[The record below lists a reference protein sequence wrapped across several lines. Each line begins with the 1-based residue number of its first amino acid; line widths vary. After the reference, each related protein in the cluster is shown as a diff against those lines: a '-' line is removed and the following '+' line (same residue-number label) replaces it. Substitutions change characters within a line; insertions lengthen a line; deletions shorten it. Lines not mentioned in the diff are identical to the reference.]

1 MIALLLLCGI
11 IAGAC
16 AAPHFNEFPFKTPQ
30 RRPDFSNFDSSTS
43 ESQEGVEGTEY
54 KITVPLYDFK
64 PKDIVVKALE
74 GLVKIQVTDKNQNT
88 ISTIETL
95 PDTVNLH
102 GTNWIIE
109 HGVLKI
115 TFPLKDGV
123 VVKTT
128 DVAAVTEQ
136 QPELGGSREEIETNV
151 NDVQDADV
159 GLLMHSAEE

>member
-1 MIALLLLCGI
+1 MIALLLCGI

-16 AAPHFNEFPFKTPQ
+16 AAPHFN
-30 RRPDFSNFDSSTS
+30 DF
-43 ESQEGVEGTEY
+43 QGVEGTEY
-54 KITVPLYDFK
+54 KINFPVYDF
-64 PKDIVVKALE
+64 PVKDIVVNASE
-74 GLVKIQVTDKNQNT
+74 GLVEIEVNDKNNNRIVT
-88 ISTIETL
+88 SKIL
-95 PDTVNLH
+95 PDNVNLN
-102 GTNWIIE
+102 GNWILE

-136 QPELGGSREEIETNV
+136 QPELGGSREEIETNS

-159 GLLMHSAEE
+159 GLVV